1 MCETANGGGTITSEW
16 GEVER
21 HGSEAGQL
29 VPAIWSDAR
38 LMRRCGKSVRS
49 DRQDISCGRKGI
61 TIAGSG
67 SGATLQLVS
76 PSTGSRSLNDSLV
89 VCGVGRR

>member
-1 MCETANGGGTITSEW
+1 MCETAGGGGTITSEW
-16 GEVER
+16 GEAER
-21 HGSEAGQL
+21 HGYEAGQL
-29 VPAIWSDAR
+29 ASAIWSDAG

-61 TIAGSG
+61 TIGG
-67 SGATLQLVS
+67 GATLRLVS
-76 PSTGSRSLNDSLV
+76 PSTGSRSLNDSPV